1 MSPAAGA
8 SRDPA
13 VETRRRLFAAALACA
28 ARSGFRFTVEE
39 VAVEAGLSRPTVY
52 RAFPGGKDQL
62 IDETITYEVARFLR
76 RLGDVVEQAPTVT
89 EQLVLG
95 LEQGR
100 RILAEHEVLQQVLVT
115 DPDRLLPQLEA
126 VMPMVVG
133 VIRDYLL
140 GQLRRASPHAAEA
153 DLVERADYVARLFVS
168 YLGSHGSWDL
178 DDPDEARRL
187 VRQQLL
193 AALAS

>member
-1 MSPAAGA
+1 MGA
-8 SRDPA
+8 DRDPA
-13 VETRRRLFAAALACA
+13 LATRRRLFAAVLACA
-28 ARSGFRFTVEE
+28 ARNGFRFTVEE

-62 IDETITYEVARFLR
+62 IDETITFEVARFLR
-76 RLGDVVEQAPTVT
+76 RLGDVVERAPSVT
-89 EQLVLG
+89 EQLVVG

-126 VMPMVVG
+126 IMPMVIG
-133 VIRDYLL
+133 VVRDYLV
-140 GQLRRASPHAAEA
+140 GQLRLASPDAADA

-178 DDPDEARRL
+178 EDPDEARRL
-187 VRQQLL
+187 VRTQLL
-193 AALAS
+193 AALAP